1 MSKIHF
7 YLPLVAANIGALA
20 LAACGGADPS
30 STGMTTT
37 TTTTSSSPA
46 AASTFVNTALVSNTA
61 AGVVDNL
68 PADTVAPGDS
78 NTFTFPQTVNTTL
91 DPNLSHGW
99 GVAFGPG
106 SAVWV
111 NDHASNLSSLY
122 DGSGNV
128 IPASEQPAVA
138 IPPNASGGAA
148 GPTGIV
154 ANINTNNCPTIGATG
169 CTFGTGFAA
178 GAGPAQF
185 IFDGTGG
192 TISAWATGNTAIT
205 EFDGSAAGDSFT
217 GLAIYTQS
225 SSGETFILATDFHNG
240 VVDVFDSDF
249 HPNTT
254 AFPGA
259 FVDKSLPAG
268 YAPFGIQ
275 TIGNMIYVS
284 YAEQPTSPGP
294 EVDGE
299 GLGQVDVFDTTGT
312 LVKTLIPTGGPLNA
326 PWGMAQAPSGFGS
339 FSGDLLVGNFGDGR
353 INVFDAGTGQ
363 MLGTLNDSVTGN
375 PIHIPGLWGIAF
387 GNGALNQSAT
397 TLYYAAAP
405 DMKTQG
411 LYGSIAAAAATSS
424 GPPTTPPGGY

>member
-1 MSKIHF
+1 MDS
-7 YLPLVAANIGALA
+7 LPANTVAA
-20 LAACGGADPS
+20 
-30 STGMTTT
+30 
-37 TTTTSSSPA
+37 
-46 AASTFVNTALVSNTA
+46 
-61 AGVVDNL
+61 
-68 PADTVAPGDS
+68 GDS
-78 NTFTFPQTVNTTL
+78 NTFNFPQTQNATL

-122 DGSGNV
+122 DGSGNI
-128 IPASEQPAVA
+128 IPTSEQPAVA
-138 IPPNASGGAA
+138 IPPNKSGGAA

-154 ANINTNNCPTIGATG
+154 ANINTNNCPTIGAPS

-192 TISAWATGNTAIT
+192 TIAAWASGNTAIT
-205 EFDGSAAGDSFT
+205 EFDGSASGDSFT

-225 SSGETFILATDFHNG
+225 STGQTFILATDFHNG
-240 VVDVFDSDF
+240 AVDVFDSNFQPD
-249 HPNTT
+249 TT
-254 AFPGA
+254 AFPGGFQDQA
-259 FVDKSLPAG
+259 LPPG

-275 TIGNMIYVS
+275 SIGNMIYVS
-284 YAEQPTSPGP
+284 YAKQPASPGP

-299 GLGQVDVFDTTGT
+299 GLGQVDVFDTNGV
-312 LVKTLIPTGGPLNA
+312 LVKQLIPTGGPLNA
-326 PWGMAQAPSGFGS
+326 PWGIAQAPQGFGP
-339 FSGDLLVGNFGDGR
+339 FGGDLLVGNFGDGR
-353 INVFDAGTGQ
+353 INVFNPSTGQ
-363 MLGTLNDSVTGN
+363 MVGTLTDSATGK
-375 PIHIPGLWGIAF
+375 PVHIPGLWGIAF

-411 LYGSIAAAAATSS
+411 LYGSISAATATNPGS
-424 GPPTTPPGGY
+424 GPTSNPPGY